1 MTSLL
6 MPTRQNSFVA
16 SAVCIG
22 HKTCCTFVQDY
33 SVSMYVRQEWR
44 DPRLVFMPIHRKI
57 VKVRLGEGSW
67 DKIWI
72 PDTFFRNEKRAT
84 FHEVTV
90 NNRLLRLNAT
100 GFLWY
105 VTK

>member
-1 MTSLL
+1 
-6 MPTRQNSFVA
+6 
-16 SAVCIG
+16 
-22 HKTCCTFVQDY
+22 
-33 SVSMYVRQEWR
+33 VSMYVRQEWR
-44 DPRLVFMPIHRKI
+44 DPRLAFMPIQNNKI
-57 VKVRLGEGSW
+57 LQVRLGEGSW
-67 DKIWI
+67 EKIWT

-90 NNRLLRLNAT
+90 NNRLLRLNVT